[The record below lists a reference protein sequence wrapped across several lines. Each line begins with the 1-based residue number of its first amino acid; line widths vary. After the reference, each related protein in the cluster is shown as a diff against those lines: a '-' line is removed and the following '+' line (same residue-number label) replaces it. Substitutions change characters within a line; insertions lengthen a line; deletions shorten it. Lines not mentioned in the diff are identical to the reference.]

1 VLTLNLGF
9 FTHEPRGKPPGF
21 DIWEIL
27 ITVEKEMPF
36 NKQLAKRW
44 NMNIIITALKSTKG
58 EQMKKVILAL
68 FAVLTL
74 AACTGSYKSGNCEYD
89 FLLHKDISIS
99 KWIGNATGGC

>member
-1 VLTLNLGF
+1 
-9 FTHEPRGKPPGF
+9 
-21 DIWEIL
+21 
-27 ITVEKEMPF
+27 MPF

-99 KWIGNATGGC
+99 KWIGAATGGC

>member
-1 VLTLNLGF
+1 MKQPPFVKSLGD
-9 FTHEPRGKPPGF
+9 KY
-21 DIWEIL
+21 
-27 ITVEKEMPF
+27 
-36 NKQLAKRW
+36 
-44 NMNIIITALKSTKG
+44 KG
-58 EQMKKVILAL
+58 EKIMKKVLLAL